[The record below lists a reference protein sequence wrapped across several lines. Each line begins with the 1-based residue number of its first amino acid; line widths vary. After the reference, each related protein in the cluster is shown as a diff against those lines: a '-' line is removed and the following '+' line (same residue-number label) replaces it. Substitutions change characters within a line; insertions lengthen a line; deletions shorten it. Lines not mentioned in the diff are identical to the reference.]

1 MAKGGKL
8 DGVRWNGPAF
18 SAGVVPGQQIVAVQG
33 MAYTP
38 ERLEAAITAAK
49 ETGPAVELLMK
60 DGEHYRSVKVE
71 HHGGLR
77 YPKLVRID
85 GTPDRLSAILA
96 PRVP

>member
-1 MAKGGKL
+1 M
-8 DGVRWNGPAF
+8 RWNGPAF
-18 SAGVVPGQQIVAVQG
+18 AAGVAPGQQIVAVRG
-33 MAYTP
+33 MAYTR

-49 ETGPAVELLMK
+49 DSGPAVELLVK
-60 DGEHYRSVKVE
+60 DGEHYRTVTVD

-96 PRVP
+96 PRSH